1 MVVSEP
7 IALVTF
13 TTRASEEARSSGS
26 TAWNTAGGPKT
37 FTSHAR
43 HVLGEEGAHRY
54 ARWATAEL
62 RSAMGRYPD
71 DGYLRSLHAEL
82 SATSADFRSLWA
94 QGEVGVGH
102 SAVKHLFHPTRGWQT
117 FQSEMLHDAERDHW
131 LVIYASVGRPYGVG
145 CGYGSQDRRNRRS
158 ALPSPGTPGGTAP
171 AGRLPVSGCRAGPE
185 RPRYPGSPPR

>member
-26 TAWNTAGGPKT
+26 TAWKTASGPKT
-37 FTSHAR
+37 FTSRAR
-43 HVLGEEGAHRY
+43 RVLGEEGAHRY

-71 DGYLRSLHAEL
+71 DGYLGALHAKL

-102 SAVKHLFHPTRGWQT
+102 SAVKHLFHPIRGWQT

-131 LVIYASVGRPYGVG
+131 LVIYASVG
-145 CGYGSQDRRNRRS
+145 
-158 ALPSPGTPGGTAP
+158 
-171 AGRLPVSGCRAGPE
+171 
-185 RPRYPGSPPR
+185 